1 MLNICADQA
10 TCSEFDHFEEQGCTT
25 HNFDFNN
32 SQTMA
37 LCMIFYDWSSQLHT
51 QLKQWPLQYGIA
63 EVMGSNPVQAWIFF
77 SGLNFTT
84 A

>member
-10 TCSEFDHFEEQGCTT
+10 TCSEFDHFEEQGRTT

-37 LCMIFYDWSSQLHT
+37 LCMIFQLHT
-51 QLKQWPLQYGIA
+51 QLKQL
-63 EVMGSNPVQAWIFF
+63 
-77 SGLNFTT
+77 
-84 A
+84 